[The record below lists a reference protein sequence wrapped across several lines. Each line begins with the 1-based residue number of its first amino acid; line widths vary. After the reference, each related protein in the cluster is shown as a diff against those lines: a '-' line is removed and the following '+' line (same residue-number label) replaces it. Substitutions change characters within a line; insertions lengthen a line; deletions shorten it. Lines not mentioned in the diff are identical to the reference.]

1 MMGLLRHAD
10 ALGFRLPSGAIS
22 LGEGDTPLVPSV
34 VLGRRWGLP
43 RLFLK
48 CDHLNPTGSYK
59 DRFALFLINAM
70 LRDGQPACLA
80 TSSGNTGSALAA
92 YAARAGLKLTL
103 AINQVTPAGKLAQMA
118 AHGARLLRV
127 EGFGEDATRSQAIWA
142 GLQRLAAD
150 AGLPFVVS
158 AFAYCPE
165 AMRGVSTIAYELLD
179 QLGCAP
185 AAVYVPVG
193 GGGMYSA
200 ICLGFAD
207 HGLRVRVEPVQP
219 ATNDT
224 IITPLQRGLDHAV
237 AVADGVPC
245 RISGLSV
252 PIDIDGTRAMGHAR
266 RAGAYGEV
274 VDEDTIRAVQAE
286 LYREEGLSVE
296 PAGAVAVAG
305 VRAAALAGRLR
316 EDETVVAVLTG
327 HGFKDPVRQQAIA
340 DELPVEDVTLE
351 ALLARGLG

>member
-1 MMGLLRHAD
+1 MMGLLRHSA
-10 ALGFRLPSGAIS
+10 ALGFVPPDVPVS
-22 LGEGDTPLVPSV
+22 LGEGDTPLLPSLA
-34 VLGRRWGLP
+34 LGPRWGVPGLH
-43 RLFLK
+43 FK
-48 CDHLNPTGSYK
+48 CDHVNPTGSYK

-70 LRDGQPACLA
+70 LRDGQTACLA

-92 YAARAGLKLTL
+92 YAARAGVRLTL

-118 AHGARLLRV
+118 AHGARLLRI
-127 EGFGEDATRSQAIWA
+127 EGFGEDAVRSRAIWD
-142 GLQRLAAD
+142 GLQRLAED

-179 QLGCAP
+179 QLGGP
-185 AAVYVPVG
+185 PDAVYVPVG

-207 HGLRVRVEPVQP
+207 HGVRVRVEPVQP

-224 IITPLQRGLDHAV
+224 IITPWHTRLARAV
-237 AVADGVPC
+237 AVEDGVPC

-266 RAGAYGEV
+266 AVGAYGEV
-274 VDEDTIRAVQAE
+274 VDEDTIRDVQAE

-296 PAGAVAVAG
+296 PAGAVSVAG
-305 VRAAALAGRLR
+305 VRAAALAGRL
-316 EDETVVAVLTG
+316 EAAQTVVAVLTG
-327 HGFKDPVRQQAIA
+327 HGFKDPARQQIIA
-340 DELPVEDVTLE
+340 DELPVEDVTLDTLE
-351 ALLARGLG
+351 LGDSR